1 MMNPERRR
9 HARESCLLPV
19 RFTRLDRTPHKPLHI
34 AKSKNVSQGGMKIT
48 AMSPPEPST
57 FALVEVDLS
66 SMDDYVKE
74 DELLAVS
81 SNRILAE
88 VVWRKLNLETG
99 LYEAGLKFI
108 EASRRDEFRV
118 EIELAAAAL
127 PRELSPSSCP
137 PPVVHI

>member
-9 HARESCLLPV
+9 HARESCFLPV
-19 RFTRLDRTPHKPLHI
+19 RFTRLDRTPHKQLHI

-48 AMSPPEPST
+48 AMSPPEPRT

-88 VVWRKLNLETG
+88 VVWRKLKDRKST
-99 LYEAGLKFI
+99 
-108 EASRRDEFRV
+108 
-118 EIELAAAAL
+118 
-127 PRELSPSSCP
+127 
-137 PPVVHI
+137 

>member
-1 MMNPERRR
+1 
-9 HARESCLLPV
+9 
-19 RFTRLDRTPHKPLHI
+19 
-34 AKSKNVSQGGMKIT
+34 
-48 AMSPPEPST
+48 MSPPEPST